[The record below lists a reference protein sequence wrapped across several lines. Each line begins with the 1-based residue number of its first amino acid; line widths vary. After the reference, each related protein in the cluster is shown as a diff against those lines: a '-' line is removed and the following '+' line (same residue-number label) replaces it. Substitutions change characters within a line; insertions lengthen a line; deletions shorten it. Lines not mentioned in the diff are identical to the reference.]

1 MDKKDKFHT
10 HESDALMQIRMANL
24 NSKDNIE
31 QLKEKFAE
39 EVAPTVK
46 PKRGPGRPRMA
57 MKDRKPRQK
66 QCTVYLAENEYN
78 FLRRMATV
86 KRESFS
92 DILVNAAL
100 EKYHF
105 GEHKKREEPK
115 EE

>member
-1 MDKKDKFHT
+1 MDKKDFHS
-10 HESDALMQIRMANL
+10 HESDAIRQIRMATL
-24 NSKDNIE
+24 NSKENIE

-78 FLRRMATV
+78 FLRRLATV

-100 EKYHF
+100 EKYKF
-105 GEHKKREEPK
+105 GQYTKNEEPK
-115 EE
+115 K

>member
-1 MDKKDKFHT
+1 MDKKDFHS
-10 HESDALMQIRMANL
+10 HESDAIRQIRMATL
-24 NSKDNIE
+24 NSKENIE

-78 FLRRMATV
+78 FLRRLATV

-100 EKYHF
+100 ENYKF
-105 GEHKKREEPK
+105 GQYTKNEEPK
-115 EE
+115 K

>member
-1 MDKKDKFHT
+1 MDKKNKFHA
-10 HESDALMQIRMANL
+10 HESDAIMQIRMATL
-24 NSKDNIE
+24 NSKDNME

-78 FLRRMATV
+78 FLRRMAAM
-86 KRESFS
+86 KKESFS
-92 DILVNAAL
+92 DVIVNAAL
-100 EKYHF
+100 EKYKF
-105 GEHKKREEPK
+105 GQHTKKEEPK
-115 EE
+115 E

>member
-1 MDKKDKFHT
+1 MDKKDFHS
-10 HESDALMQIRMANL
+10 HESDAIRQIRMATL
-24 NSKDNIE
+24 NSKENIE

-78 FLRRMATV
+78 FLRRLATL
-86 KRESFS
+86 KKESFS

-100 EKYHF
+100 EKYKF
-105 GEHKKREEPK
+105 GQYTKNEEPK
-115 EE
+115 K